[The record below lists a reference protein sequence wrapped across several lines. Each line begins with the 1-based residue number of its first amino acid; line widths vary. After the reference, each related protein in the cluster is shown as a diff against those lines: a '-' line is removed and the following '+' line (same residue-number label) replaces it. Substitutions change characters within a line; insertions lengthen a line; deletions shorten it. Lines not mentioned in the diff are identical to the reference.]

1 MNKGFGDSM
10 KQTVG
15 EKIFSVFNMAALGVV
30 ALLCLYPFLYTL
42 SISLSTATEASRDGF
57 HLYPKEVSLMSYR
70 VVLSNP
76 DIMMGFL
83 NSVIRTVL
91 GVILTV
97 TATCVAAYP
106 LSRREMPHRS
116 LITFIIV
123 FTMLFGGGMVPGYLL
138 IKNLGFINT
147 IWALVVPGMLSAFS
161 IIIVKNYFQ
170 SLPESLVE
178 SARMDGAGD
187 WRILFQI
194 YIPLSKPVLA
204 TVALW
209 SAVGHWNAW
218 FDAMLYITD
227 DRKQVLQTFL
237 QRIVIESGT
246 RMMELG
252 ITETSVLAY
261 TPETIKAAT
270 IIVTILPI
278 ICVYP
283 FVQKYFVKGIM
294 LGGVKE

>member
-1 MNKGFGDSM
+1 M
-10 KQTVG
+10 KQSTG
-15 EKIFSVFNMAALGVV
+15 EKIFGVFNVIVLAVIAV
-30 ALLCLYPFLYTL
+30 LCLYPFLYTV
-42 SISLSTATEASRDGF
+42 SISFSSAAEASRDGL
-57 HLYPKEVSLMSYR
+57 HLYPRDISLTSYR
-70 VVLSNP
+70 MVLTDPN
-76 DIMMGFL
+76 IVTGFM
-83 NSVIRTVL
+83 NSIVRTVL
-91 GVILTV
+91 GTLLTV
-97 TATCVAAYP
+97 TASCIAAYP
-106 LSRREMPHRS
+106 LARREMPHRA

-138 IKNLGFINT
+138 IKKLGFINT
-147 IWALVVPGMLSAFS
+147 IWALVVPGMLGAFN
-161 IIIVKNYFQ
+161 IIIVKNFFQ
-170 SLPESLVE
+170 SLPESFVE
-178 SARMDGAGD
+178 SARMDGAGE
-187 WRILFQI
+187 WRILFHI

-218 FDAMLYITD
+218 FDAVLYITD

-246 RMMELG
+246 QMMELG
-252 ITETSVLAY
+252 ITDTSVLQF
-261 TPETIKAAT
+261 TGETIKAAT

>member
-1 MNKGFGDSM
+1 M
-10 KQTVG
+10 KQSVG
-15 EKIFSVFNMAALGVV
+15 EKIFGVFNVIFLAVIAI
-30 ALLCLYPFLYTL
+30 LCLYPFLYTV
-42 SISLSTATEASRDGF
+42 SISLSSAAEASRDGL
-57 HLYPKEVSLMSYR
+57 HLFPREISLTSYKM
-70 VVLSNP
+70 VLSDPN
-76 DIMMGFL
+76 IVNGYI
-83 NSVIRTVL
+83 NSIIRTVL
-91 GVILTV
+91 GTFLTV
-97 TATCVAAYP
+97 TASCIAAYP
-106 LSRREMPHRS
+106 LARREMPHRA

-147 IWALVVPGMLSAFS
+147 IWALVIPGMLGAFN
-161 IIIVKNYFQ
+161 IIIVKNFFQ
-170 SLPESLVE
+170 SLPESLIE
-178 SARMDGAGD
+178 SARMDGAGE

-218 FDAMLYITD
+218 FDALLYITD

-246 RMMELG
+246 QMMELG
-252 ITETSVLAY
+252 ITDTSVLQF
-261 TPETIKAAT
+261 TGETIKAAT
-270 IIVTILPI
+270 IIVSILPI

>member
-1 MNKGFGDSM
+1 M
-10 KQTVG
+10 KLTAG
-15 EKIFSVFNMAALGVV
+15 EKVFGVFNVIFLGVV
-30 ALLCLYPFLYTL
+30 ALLCLYPFMYTL
-42 SISLSTATEASRDGF
+42 SMSLSTANEASRAGF
-57 HLYPKEVSLMSYR
+57 HIVPREVTLTSYK
-70 VVLSNP
+70 VVLGNP
-76 DIMMGFL
+76 NIVTGYV
-83 NSVIRTVL
+83 NSILRTVI
-91 GVILTV
+91 GTSLTLL
-97 TATCVAAYP
+97 ATCVAAYP

-116 LITFIIV
+116 LITFMIV
-123 FTMLFGGGMVPGYLL
+123 FTMLFNGGMVPGYLL
-138 IKNLGFINT
+138 IKNLGLINT
-147 IWALVVPGMLSAFS
+147 LGALVIPTMITAFNV
-161 IIIVKNYFQ
+161 IIVKNFFQ

-178 SARMDGAGD
+178 SARMDGAGE
-187 WRILFQI
+187 WRVLFSI

-218 FDAMLYITD
+218 FDALLYITD
-227 DRKQVLQTFL
+227 DSKQVLQTFLL

-246 RMMELG
+246 QMMELG
-252 ITETSVLAY
+252 ITDTEVLQF
-261 TPETIKAAT
+261 TGETIKAAT

>member
-1 MNKGFGDSM
+1 M
-10 KQTVG
+10 KQSVG
-15 EKIFSVFNMAALGVV
+15 EKIFGVFNVIFLALI
-30 ALLCLYPFLYTL
+30 AILCLYPFLYTV
-42 SISLSTATEASRDGF
+42 SISLSSAAEASRDGL
-57 HLYPKEVSLMSYR
+57 HLFPREISLTSYKM
-70 VVLSNP
+70 VLSDPN
-76 DIMMGFL
+76 IVNGYI
-83 NSVIRTVL
+83 NSIIRTVL
-91 GVILTV
+91 GTFLTV
-97 TATCVAAYP
+97 TASCIAAYP
-106 LSRREMPHRS
+106 LARREMPHRA

-147 IWALVVPGMLSAFS
+147 IWALVIPGMLGAFN
-161 IIIVKNYFQ
+161 IIIVKNFFQ
-170 SLPESLVE
+170 SLPESLIE
-178 SARMDGAGD
+178 SARMDGAGE

-218 FDAMLYITD
+218 FDALLYITD

-246 RMMELG
+246 QMMELG
-252 ITETSVLAY
+252 ITDTSVLQF
-261 TPETIKAAT
+261 TGETIKAAT

>member
-1 MNKGFGDSM
+1 MKLSIGERVFG
-10 KQTVG
+10 
-15 EKIFSVFNMAALGVV
+15 VFNVIVLAVV
-30 ALLCLYPFLYTL
+30 ALLCLYPFVYTV
-42 SISLSTATEASRDGF
+42 SISLSTAAEASRDGL
-57 HLYPKEVSLMSYR
+57 HLYPREISFTSYQM
-70 VVLSNP
+70 VLTNP
-76 DIMMGFL
+76 NIVTGYI
-83 NSVIRTVL
+83 NSIVRTVL
-91 GVILTV
+91 GTLLTV
-97 TATCVAAYP
+97 TASCIAAYP
-106 LSRREMPHRS
+106 LARREMPHRA

-138 IKNLGFINT
+138 IKHLGFINT
-147 IWALVVPGMLSAFS
+147 IWALVVPGMLSAFN
-161 IIIVKNYFQ
+161 IIIVKNFFQ

-178 SARMDGAGD
+178 SARMDGAGE

-218 FDAMLYITD
+218 FDALLFITD
-227 DRKQVLQTFL
+227 DSKQVLQTFL

-246 RMMELG
+246 QMMELG
-252 ITETSVLAY
+252 ITDTSVLQF
-261 TPETIKAAT
+261 TGETIKAAT

>member
-1 MNKGFGDSM
+1 M
-10 KQTVG
+10 KQSTG
-15 EKIFSVFNMAALGVV
+15 EKIFGMFNMILLGLV
-30 ALLCLYPFLYTL
+30 ALLCLYPFVYTL
-42 SISLSTATEASRDGF
+42 TISLSTATEAGRDGF
-57 HLYPKEVSLMSYR
+57 HFYPKEISLTSYK

-76 DIMMGFL
+76 DIVTGFM
-83 NSVIRTVL
+83 NSVVRTILGTVL
-91 GVILTV
+91 TLL
-97 TATCVAAYP
+97 ATCVAAYP

-116 LITFIIV
+116 MITFIIV

-138 IKNLGFINT
+138 IKKLGLINT
-147 IWALVVPGMLSAFS
+147 VWVLVVPGMLSAFN
-161 IIIVKNYFQ
+161 IIIVKNFFQ
-170 SLPESLVE
+170 SLPESLIE
-178 SARMDGAGD
+178 SARMDGAGE

-194 YIPLSKPVLA
+194 FIPLSKPVLA

-209 SAVGHWNAW
+209 SAVAHWNAW

-227 DRKQVLQTFL
+227 DSKQVLQTFL

-252 ITETSVLAY
+252 ITNTQVLTFTA
-261 TPETIKAAT
+261 ETIKAAT

>member
-1 MNKGFGDSM
+1 MR
-10 KQTVG
+10 QTAG
-15 EKIFSVFNMAALGVV
+15 EKIFGVFNILVLGAI
-30 ALLCLYPFLYTL
+30 ALLCVYPFIYTL
-42 SISLSTATEASRDGF
+42 SISLSTAGEAGREGL
-57 HLYPKEVSLMSYR
+57 HLYPREVSLLSYKT
-70 VVLSNP
+70 VLSNSN
-76 DIMMGFL
+76 IITGYVNTL
-83 NSVIRTVL
+83 VRTLLGTVL
-91 GVILTV
+91 TV
-97 TATCVAAYP
+97 LACSIAAYP
-106 LSRREMPHRS
+106 LSRRELPHRA
-116 LITFIIV
+116 LLTFLIV

-147 IWALVVPGMLSAFS
+147 IWALVLPGMLGAFNIL
-161 IIIVKNYFQ
+161 IIKSFFQ
-170 SLPESLVE
+170 SLPEELVE
-178 SARMDGAGD
+178 SARMDGAGE

-218 FDAMLYITD
+218 FDALLYITD
-227 DRKQVLQTFL
+227 DRKQVLQAFL

-246 RMMELG
+246 KMMELG
-252 ITETSVLAY
+252 ITDTAILKF

>member
-1 MNKGFGDSM
+1 M
-10 KQTVG
+10 KQSPG
-15 EKIFSVFNMAALGVV
+15 EKIFGVFNVIFLAVIAM
-30 ALLCLYPFLYTL
+30 LCLYPFLYTV
-42 SISLSTATEASRDGF
+42 SISFSSAAEASRDGL
-57 HLYPKEVSLMSYR
+57 HLYPRDISLTSYKM
-70 VVLSNP
+70 VLTNP
-76 DIMMGFL
+76 NIVTGYI
-83 NSVIRTVL
+83 NSIIRTVL
-91 GVILTV
+91 GTLLTV
-97 TATCVAAYP
+97 TASCIAAYP
-106 LSRREMPHRS
+106 LSRREMPHRA

-138 IKNLGFINT
+138 IKKLGFINT
-147 IWALVVPGMLSAFS
+147 IWALVVPGMLGAFN
-161 IIIVKNYFQ
+161 IIIVKNFFQ

-178 SARMDGAGD
+178 SARMDGAGE
-187 WRILFQI
+187 WRILFHI
-194 YIPLSKPVLA
+194 FIPLSKPVLA

-218 FDAMLYITD
+218 FDALLYITD

-246 RMMELG
+246 QMMELG
-252 ITETSVLAY
+252 ITDTSVLQF
-261 TPETIKAAT
+261 TGETIKAAT

>member
-1 MNKGFGDSM
+1 MNLS
-10 KQTVG
+10 TG
-15 EKIFSVFNMAALGVV
+15 EKIFGVFNVIFLAVIAM
-30 ALLCLYPFLYTL
+30 LCLYPFVYTV
-42 SISLSTATEASRDGF
+42 SISLSSAAEASRDGL
-57 HLYPKEVSLMSYR
+57 HLYPREISFTSYKM
-70 VVLSNP
+70 VLSDPN
-76 DIMMGFL
+76 IITGYM
-83 NSVIRTVL
+83 NSIIRTLL
-91 GVILTV
+91 GTFLTV
-97 TATCVAAYP
+97 TASCIAAYP
-106 LSRREMPHRS
+106 LARREMPHRA

-147 IWALVVPGMLSAFS
+147 IWALVIPGMLGAFN
-161 IIIVKNYFQ
+161 IIIVKNFFQ
-170 SLPESLVE
+170 SLPESLIE
-178 SARMDGAGD
+178 SARMDGAGE
-187 WRILFQI
+187 WRILFHI

-218 FDAMLYITD
+218 FDALLFITD

-246 RMMELG
+246 QMMELG
-252 ITETSVLAY
+252 ITDTSVLQF
-261 TPETIKAAT
+261 TGETIKAAT

>member
-1 MNKGFGDSM
+1 M
-10 KQTVG
+10 KQSPG
-15 EKIFSVFNMAALGVV
+15 EKIFGVFNVIFLAVIAM
-30 ALLCLYPFLYTL
+30 LCLYPFLYTV
-42 SISLSTATEASRDGF
+42 SISFSSAAEASRDGL
-57 HLYPKEVSLMSYR
+57 HLYPRDISLTSYKM
-70 VVLSNP
+70 VLTNP
-76 DIMMGFL
+76 NIVTGYI
-83 NSVIRTVL
+83 NSIIRTVL
-91 GVILTV
+91 GTLLTV
-97 TATCVAAYP
+97 TASCIAAYP
-106 LSRREMPHRS
+106 LSRREMPHRA

-147 IWALVVPGMLSAFS
+147 IWALVIPGMLGAFN
-161 IIIVKNYFQ
+161 IIIVKNFFQ

-178 SARMDGAGD
+178 SARMDGAGE
-187 WRILFQI
+187 WRILFHI
-194 YIPLSKPVLA
+194 FIPLSKPVLA

-218 FDAMLYITD
+218 FDALLYITD

-246 RMMELG
+246 QMMELG
-252 ITETSVLAY
+252 ITDTSVLQF
-261 TPETIKAAT
+261 TGETIKAAT

>member
-1 MNKGFGDSM
+1 M
-10 KQTVG
+10 KQSTG
-15 EKIFSVFNMAALGVV
+15 EKVFGVFNVIVLAVI
-30 ALLCLYPFLYTL
+30 ALLCLYPFLYTVT
-42 SISLSTATEASRDGF
+42 ISFSTAAEASRDGL
-57 HLYPKEVSLMSYR
+57 HLYPREISFTSYKM
-70 VVLSNP
+70 VLTNP
-76 DIMMGFL
+76 NIVTGYI
-83 NSVIRTVL
+83 NSIFRTVL
-91 GVILTV
+91 GTILTV
-97 TATCVAAYP
+97 TASCIAAYP
-106 LSRREMPHRS
+106 LARREMPHRA

-138 IKNLGFINT
+138 IKHLGFINT
-147 IWALVVPGMLSAFS
+147 IWALVVPGMLSAFN
-161 IIIVKNYFQ
+161 IIIVKNFFQ

-178 SARMDGAGD
+178 SARMDGAGE

-218 FDAMLYITD
+218 FDALLFITD
-227 DRKQVLQTFL
+227 DSKQVLQTFL

-246 RMMELG
+246 QMMELG
-252 ITETSVLAY
+252 ITDTSVLQF
-261 TPETIKAAT
+261 TGETIKAAT